1 MITSQEKS
9 DAHSFSSV
17 EKKTTLMPNE
27 ELVFGDLLEF
37 KVNNDKTIVFGLMQ
51 YIYEN
56 ETYSLPLQLE
66 L

>member
-1 MITSQEKS
+1 
-9 DAHSFSSV
+9 
-17 EKKTTLMPNE
+17 MPNE